1 MRARGFTLV
10 ELIAVILILSVI
22 SAGTFA
28 YLRFSGMIFMDVTE
42 RDALIQEARF
52 AMERFAR
59 EARASLPG
67 SARLT
72 GGNDEC
78 IEFVPVVTGGSYVRI
93 PTASLS
99 NPARIVAPSNYT
111 FTAGDRLA
119 VAVRN
124 SAQAY
129 GNSGYIHEI
138 DSFTNGPG
146 DTLDVNLTDASAL
159 FSAQSIAQRYRIVR
173 EPVSWCVIDVGDS
186 QQLWRF
192 TGYGWQTTQP
202 DVATLLSA
210 PSAQLMGRRLDV
222 QFADID
228 QRPFQVDAPTLRE
241 QGLIQVRLRF
251 RRPNSTESVLFYR
264 EVVIANAI

>member
-1 MRARGFTLV
+1 MRMRGFTLV
-10 ELIAVILILSVI
+10 ELIAVMVILSVI

-28 YLRFSGMIFMDVTE
+28 YLRLSGLIFIDVTE

-52 AMERFAR
+52 AMERFSR

-72 GGNDEC
+72 GDNDEC
-78 IEFVPVVTGGSYVRI
+78 IEFVPVVAGGTYVRI

-99 NPARIVAPSNYT
+99 NDARIVTPANYT
-111 FTAGDRLA
+111 FLSGDRLA

-129 GNSGYIHEI
+129 ATSGYIYEI
-138 DSFTNGPG
+138 DALNSGPG
-146 DTLDVNLTDASAL
+146 DTLDVTLSDSSAL
-159 FSAQSIAQRYRIVR
+159 FATQSMAQRYRIVR
-173 EPVSWCVIDVGDS
+173 EPISWCVIEVGNT

-192 TGYGWQTTQP
+192 SGYGWQVSQP
-202 DVATLLSA
+202 DVSPLLSA
-210 PSAQLMGRRLDV
+210 PSAQLMGQRLDI
-222 QFADID
+222 QFADVN

-251 RRPNSTESVLFYR
+251 RRPNTDESVLFYR